1 MLSWQTCRIA
11 NITWALPRCSNA
23 CPWRGNLEH
32 STWGFMQLNKNTMV
46 MWRILRWDNWH
57 NVQPSFCLTSADLS
71 LRQWG
76 DIKFVYILKESM
88 FQVPREIN
96 LESQVQELATWSLI
110 RAWAAPC
117 KSDSFGA
124 TLPSRSFWT
133 ATDEAE
139 NCHIWNN
146 GDWGILMKFPFKQQK
161 LHSHHCALFSLLNYV
176 LPYWEKDC
184 HSF

>member
-1 MLSWQTCRIA
+1 MLRLNIGVRILTDTERYLETDKNTYNTTQWWQTCRIV

-32 STWGFMQLNKNTMV
+32 STWGFMQLNKNTMAL
-46 MWRILRWDNWH
+46 WRILRWDNWH

-96 LESQVQELATWSLI
+96 LVKSEVQELATWSLI

-146 GDWGILMKFPFKQQK
+146 
-161 LHSHHCALFSLLNYV
+161 V

>member
-1 MLSWQTCRIA
+1 
-11 NITWALPRCSNA
+11 
-23 CPWRGNLEH
+23 
-32 STWGFMQLNKNTMV
+32 MQLNKNTMV
-46 MWRILRWDNWH
+46 MWWILLRWDNWH
-57 NVQPSFCLTSADLS
+57 NVQPCFCLTSADLS

-117 KSDSFGA
+117 RSDSFGA

-139 NCHIWNN
+139 NCHIWNKESWWN
-146 GDWGILMKFPFKQQK
+146 FHLNSKSYILINVRCFLSWIMF
-161 LHSHHCALFSLLNYV
+161 SHIGRKIVIASRS
-176 LPYWEKDC
+176 E
-184 HSF
+184 